1 MMDQAAQFLRIVRSE
16 VLESIYLLAKRD
28 CKIHLQAQGSRGSRR
43 NRILYL
49 IKPCPRINSGFQF
62 RRCFEKDQWTLL
74 KNKGERKMTAKN
86 GNRLQH
92 HLTAVKEGKRC
103 FENAFESIARMILE
117 SEIEK
122 VVVNGRTTYDF
133 TIFRTGKKH
142 IIGIYDEINSFVSFV
157 KDAAEGG
164 SSKEMAFVLV
174 GEPGNGKTFFV
185 EFLCSMYRS
194 FLANEK
200 NRKYTFRFTNM
211 DRLGSYGKIS
221 TIESQ
226 TYEDPMILAM
236 NLFEN
241 PDDNKTFLAKQIGF
255 SDKEIEQLY
264 DNYRPL
270 GACSGY
276 MWNDIINL
284 ADGNID
290 EMLKHIEIIPV
301 PMTESLGTITGKYPA
316 KDKIT
321 SSAVD
326 LLGEESIQ
334 RLLHITD
341 TNNPYRFDLR
351 RGALARVAGG
361 GIHFSDEVFKNKKDL
376 VQVYLGVIQNR
387 VIEIDG
393 YKWPIDTLIVATSN
407 NSEFNRFLSEKEEA
421 PIVDR
426 CRICYVS
433 HNTNYKLQE
442 NLTSYAIGNEAKT
455 TLDRKDLH
463 RDPNLNYAT
472 SVAVVL
478 TRLPRSEKLTA
489 IETMKLSAGE
499 VAGEKSIKTL
509 AEVIDTLNQDPDI
522 TKRFGQKGLGQRN
535 LGRAIQ
541 LLIESSE
548 TNEGRCMFAYDI
560 YKTLERVVLDYVTE
574 VNDRAKYLEDLKTAK
589 GMYRER
595 IMTEMFNAYMDEPF
609 AIRKDVMNYVNM
621 IIGIDAEN
629 LGPDKMWKY
638 KDPQTGELKALKV
651 DERYIKGVEERLGLK
666 TEEQRET
673 FRTSIRKIYGQ
684 KISVD
689 PNYDFMDN
697 LELVKAVT
705 DVRLKSDIAG
715 AGSLIGALANR
726 TNEENQKLYDRMIDT
741 MLNKLNYCKTCAQK
755 TIEYFCTQEDEN

>member
-1 MMDQAAQFLRIVRSE
+1 MS
-16 VLESIYLLAKRD
+16 
-28 CKIHLQAQGSRGSRR
+28 
-43 NRILYL
+43 N
-49 IKPCPRINSGFQF
+49 NSN
-62 RRCFEKDQWTLL
+62 TLH
-74 KNKGERKMTAKN
+74 
-86 GNRLQH
+86 H
-92 HLTAVKEGKRC
+92 HLTEVKEGRRR
-103 FENAFESIARMILE
+103 FENAFQGVSRMILE
-117 SEIEK
+117 SKIEK
-122 VVVNGRTTYDF
+122 VVVNGKTTYDF
-133 TIFRTGKKH
+133 SMFREGSKH
-142 IIGIYDEINSFVSFV
+142 VIGMYDEINSFVSYV

-174 GEPGNGKTFFV
+174 GEPGNGKTFLV
-185 EFLCSMYRS
+185 EFLSAKYRS
-194 FLANEK
+194 FLSQDQ
-200 NRKYTFRFTNM
+200 NRKFTFKFSNL
-211 DRLGSYGKIS
+211 DKVGNYGKI
-221 TIESQ
+221 TTVESQ

-236 NLFEN
+236 NLFDD
-241 PDDNKTFLAKQIGF
+241 PDQNREYLAGQIGF
-255 SDKEIEQLY
+255 SDNEIDSLY
-264 DNYRPL
+264 QNYRPL

-276 MWNDIINL
+276 IWNDIRNL
-284 ADGNID
+284 TGGSVE
-290 EMLKHIEIIPV
+290 EMLNFVDITPV
-301 PMTESLGTITGKYPA
+301 PLTESLGTVTGKYPA

-321 SSAVD
+321 SSSVD

-361 GIHFSDEVFKNKKDL
+361 GIHFSDEIYKNKKDL

-387 VIEIDG
+387 SIEIDG

-407 NSEFNRFLSEKEEA
+407 NSEFHRFLSEKEEA

-433 HNTNYKLQE
+433 HNTNYHLQRD
-442 NLTSYAIGNEAKT
+442 LTKYAIGSETRT
-455 TLDRKDLH
+455 TLTKDNLH
-463 RDPNLNYAT
+463 QDPNLNYAA
-472 SVAVVL
+472 SIAVVL
-478 TRLPRSEKLTA
+478 SRLPRSEKLTPV
-489 IETMKLSAGE
+489 ETMKLAAGE

-509 AEVIDTLNQDPDI
+509 AEVIDTLNQDPEI
-522 TKRFGQKGLGQRN
+522 INRFGQKGLGQRN

-541 LLIESSE
+541 LSIESSE
-548 TNEGRCMFAYDI
+548 TNEGRCMFAYDTF
-560 YKTLERVVLDYVTE
+560 KALERIILDYVTE
-574 VNDRAKYLEDLKTAK
+574 ANDRTKYLEDLKTAK
-589 GMYRER
+589 GLYRER

-609 AIRKDVMNYVNM
+609 AIRKDVMSYVNM

-638 KDPQTGELKALKV
+638 KDPQTGELKALKI
-651 DERYIKGVEERLGLK
+651 DERYIGSVEERLGLK
-666 TEEQRET
+666 SEEQRES

-689 PNYDFMDN
+689 PDYDFMDN

-741 MLNKLNYCKTCAQK
+741 MLEKLGYCKTCAQK
-755 TIEYFCTQEDEN
+755 TIEYFCTQEDEK

>member
-1 MMDQAAQFLRIVRSE
+1 MPQSKINPAIPFHLAE
-16 VLESIYLLAKRD
+16 VK
-28 CKIHLQAQGSRGSRR
+28 K
-43 NRILYL
+43 
-49 IKPCPRINSGFQF
+49 
-62 RRCFEKDQWTLL
+62 
-74 KNKGERKMTAKN
+74 
-86 GNRLQH
+86 
-92 HLTAVKEGKRC
+92 GKRR
-103 FENAFESIARMILE
+103 FENAFQGVARMILE
-117 SEIEK
+117 GGVEK
-122 VVVNGRTTYDF
+122 TLVNGKTTYDF
-133 TIFRTGKKH
+133 PVFRNGKKH
-142 IIGIYDEINSFVSFV
+142 AIGMYDEINSLVSFV

-185 EFLCSMYRS
+185 EFLCGKYRK
-194 FLANEK
+194 FLTRPENT
-200 NRKYTFRFTNM
+200 KYTFRFVNM
-211 DRLGSYGKIS
+211 DKLGHYGRIG

-236 NLFEN
+236 NLFED
-241 PDDNKTFLAKQIGF
+241 PTQSQAYIAEKGGF
-255 SDKEIEQLY
+255 TDAEIDSLY
-264 DNYRPL
+264 ENFRPM

-276 MWNDIINL
+276 IWNDIRGYTG
-284 ADGNID
+284 GNIE
-290 EMLKHIEIIPV
+290 EMLSFIEVVPV
-301 PMTESLGTITGKYPA
+301 PLLESLGTVTGKYAA

-361 GIHFSDEVFKNKKDL
+361 GIHFSDEIYKNKKDL

-407 NSEFNRFLSEKEEA
+407 NSEFNRFLAEKEEA

-433 HNTNYKLQE
+433 HNTNYRMQE
-442 NLTSYAIGNEAKT
+442 ALTDYAIGSETKT
-455 TLDRKDLH
+455 TLTRERLH
-463 RDPNLNYAT
+463 QDPNLNYSG

-478 TRLPRSEKLTA
+478 TRLPRSEKLTMM
-489 IETMKLSAGE
+489 ETMKLAAGE
-499 VAGEKSIKTL
+499 VAGEKSMKSL

-541 LLIESSE
+541 LMVESSE
-548 TNEGRCMFAYDI
+548 TNEGRCMFAFDI
-560 YKTLERVVLDYVTE
+560 FKALERVILDYVSEAT
-574 VNDRAKYLEDLKTAK
+574 DRAKYLEDLKVAK
-589 GMYRER
+589 GLYRER
-595 IMTEMFNAYMDEPF
+595 IMTEMFNAYMDEPH
-609 AIRKDVMNYVNM
+609 AIRKDVLNYVNM

-629 LGPDKMWKY
+629 LGPDRMWKY
-638 KDPQTGELKALKV
+638 KDPQTGELRALKI
-651 DERYIKGVEERLGLK
+651 DERYVKSIEERLGLK

-684 KISVD
+684 KISVE

-726 TNEENQKLYDRMIDT
+726 TNEENQKLYDRLIDT
-741 MLNKLNYCKTCAQK
+741 MLNKLGYCRTCAQK

>member
-1 MMDQAAQFLRIVRSE
+1 MSNNANTLR
-16 VLESIYLLAKRD
+16 
-28 CKIHLQAQGSRGSRR
+28 
-43 NRILYL
+43 
-49 IKPCPRINSGFQF
+49 
-62 RRCFEKDQWTLL
+62 
-74 KNKGERKMTAKN
+74 
-86 GNRLQH
+86 H
-92 HLTAVKEGKRC
+92 HLTEVKEGNRR
-103 FENAFESIARMILE
+103 FENAFQGVSRMILD
-117 SEIEK
+117 SEITK
-122 VVVNGRTTYDF
+122 AVVNGKTTYDF
-133 TIFRTGKKH
+133 SIFREGPKH
-142 IIGIYDEINSFVSFV
+142 VIGMYDEINSFVSYV

-174 GEPGNGKTFFV
+174 GEPGNGKTFLV
-185 EFLCSMYRS
+185 EFLSTKYRD
-194 FLANEK
+194 FLSKEK
-200 NRKYTFRFTNM
+200 NRKYTFKFLN
-211 DRLGSYGKIS
+211 LAKLENYGRIA

-236 NLFEN
+236 NLFED
-241 PDDNKTFLAKQIGF
+241 PDQNKEFLIKQIGF
-255 SDKEIEQLY
+255 SDKEVETIYE
-264 DNYRPL
+264 NYRPI

-276 MWNDIINL
+276 IWNDIRNFTGD
-284 ADGNID
+284 AID
-290 EMLKHIEIIPV
+290 EMLKFIEIIPV
-301 PMTESLGTITGKYPA
+301 PLTESLGTVTGKYPA

-321 SSAVD
+321 SSSVD

-361 GIHFSDEVFKNKKDL
+361 GIHFSDEIYKNKKDL

-387 VIEIDG
+387 SIEIDG

-407 NSEFNRFLSEKEEA
+407 NSEFHRFLSEKEEA

-433 HNTNYKLQE
+433 HNTNYKLQKD
-442 NLTSYAIGNEAKT
+442 LTKYAIGSEART
-455 TLDRKDLH
+455 TLTKENLH
-463 RDPNLNYAT
+463 QDPNLNYAT
-472 SVAVVL
+472 SIAVVL
-478 TRLPRSEKLTA
+478 SRLPRSEKLTPV
-489 IETMKLSAGE
+489 ETMKLSAGE

-509 AEVIDTLNQDPDI
+509 AEVIDTLNQDPEI
-522 TKRFGQKGLGQRN
+522 INRFGQKGLGQRN

-541 LLIESSE
+541 LSIESSE

-560 YKTLERVVLDYVTE
+560 FKALDRIILDYVTE
-574 VNDRAKYLEDLKTAK
+574 ANDRTKYLEDLKTAK
-589 GMYRER
+589 GLYRER

-638 KDPQTGELKALKV
+638 KDPQTGELRALKI
-651 DERYIKGVEERLGLK
+651 DERYINSVEERLGLK
-666 TEEQRET
+666 SEEQRES

-684 KISVD
+684 KISVNPD
-689 PNYDFMDN
+689 YDFMDN

-741 MLNKLNYCKTCAQK
+741 MLKKLGYCKTCAQK
-755 TIEYFCTQEDEN
+755 TIEYFCTQEDEK

>member
-1 MMDQAAQFLRIVRSE
+1 M
-16 VLESIYLLAKRD
+16 
-28 CKIHLQAQGSRGSRR
+28 GG
-43 NRILYL
+43 
-49 IKPCPRINSGFQF
+49 
-62 RRCFEKDQWTLL
+62 
-74 KNKGERKMTAKN
+74 KMTTNPKT
-86 GNRLQH
+86 LH
-92 HLTAVKEGKRC
+92 HHMTAVKEGKRR
-103 FENAFESIARMILE
+103 FENAFQSVSRLILE
-117 SEIEK
+117 SKIEK
-122 VVVNGRTTYDF
+122 VVVNGKTTYDF
-133 TIFRTGKKH
+133 SIFRNGSKH
-142 IIGIYDEINSFVSFV
+142 VIGMYDEINSFVSYV

-185 EFLCSMYRS
+185 EYLAGKYRAFLSKD
-194 FLANEK
+194 E
-200 NRKYTFRFTNM
+200 NRKYTFKFLNL
-211 DRLGSYGKIS
+211 DKLGNYGKIKN
-221 TIESQ
+221 IESQ

-236 NLFEN
+236 NLFED
-241 PDDNKTFLAKQIGF
+241 PEENKAYLAKMIGF
-255 SDKEIEQLY
+255 SDKDIETLY
-264 DNYRPL
+264 ENYRPL

-276 MWNDIINL
+276 IWNDFRNHTGGDME
-284 ADGNID
+284 A
-290 EMLKHIEIIPV
+290 MLKLIEITPV
-301 PMTESLGTITGKYPA
+301 PLTESLGTVTGKYPA

-361 GIHFSDEVFKNKKDL
+361 GIHFSDEIYKNKKDL

-387 VIEIDG
+387 NIEIDG
-393 YKWPIDTLIVATSN
+393 FKWPIDTLIVATSN
-407 NSEFNRFLSEKEEA
+407 NSEFHRFLAEKEEA

-433 HNTNYKLQE
+433 HNTNYKLQKE
-442 NLTSYAIGNEAKT
+442 LTYYTIGSETRT
-455 TLDRKDLH
+455 TLTREDLH
-463 RDPNLNYAT
+463 QDPNLNYSA
-472 SVAVVL
+472 SVAAVL
-478 TRLPRSEKLTA
+478 TRLPRSEKLTPV
-489 IETMKLSAGE
+489 ETMKLAAGE

-509 AEVIDTLNQDPDI
+509 AEVIDTLNQDPEI
-522 TKRFGQKGLGQRN
+522 INRFGQKGLGQRN

-541 LLIESSE
+541 LMIESSE
-548 TNEGRCMFAYDI
+548 TNEGQCMFAYDI
-560 YKTLERVVLDYVTE
+560 YKALERIILDYVTE
-574 VNDRAKYLEDLKTAK
+574 ANDRTKYLEDLKTAK
-589 GMYRER
+589 GLYRER
-595 IMTEMFNAYMDEPF
+595 IMTEMFNAYMDEPL

-638 KDPQTGELKALKV
+638 KDPQTGELKALKI
-651 DERYIKGVEERLGLK
+651 DERYISSVEERLGLK
-666 TEEQRET
+666 TEEQRES

-689 PNYDFMDN
+689 PDYDFMDN

-726 TNEENQKLYDRMIDT
+726 TNEENQKLYDRMIET
-741 MLNKLNYCKTCAQK
+741 MLTKLGYCKTCAQK
-755 TIEYFCTQEDEN
+755 TIEYFCTQEDEK

>member
-1 MMDQAAQFLRIVRSE
+1 
-16 VLESIYLLAKRD
+16 
-28 CKIHLQAQGSRGSRR
+28 
-43 NRILYL
+43 
-49 IKPCPRINSGFQF
+49 
-62 RRCFEKDQWTLL
+62 
-74 KNKGERKMTAKN
+74 
-86 GNRLQH
+86 
-92 HLTAVKEGKRC
+92 
-103 FENAFESIARMILE
+103 MILE
-117 SEIEK
+117 STIEK
-122 VVVNGRTTYDF
+122 VVVNGKTTYDF
-133 TIFRTGKKH
+133 SIFREGSKH
-142 IIGIYDEINSFVSFV
+142 VIGMYDEINSFVSYV

-174 GEPGNGKTFFV
+174 GEPGNGKTFLV
-185 EFLCSMYRS
+185 EFLSAKYRS
-194 FLANEK
+194 FLSRDK
-200 NRKYTFRFTNM
+200 NRKYTFKFIN
-211 DRLGSYGKIS
+211 LEKSGNYGKIAAV
-221 TIESQ
+221 ESQ

-236 NLFEN
+236 NLFDD
-241 PDDNKTFLAKQIGF
+241 PDQNREYMAKQIGF
-255 SDKEIEQLY
+255 SDKEIETLY
-264 DNYRPL
+264 ENYRPL

-276 MWNDIINL
+276 IWNDIRGL
-284 ADGNID
+284 TDGSVD
-290 EMLKHIEIIPV
+290 EMLKHVEIIPV
-301 PMTESLGTITGKYPA
+301 PLTESLGTVTGKYPA

-321 SSAVD
+321 SSSVD

-361 GIHFSDEVFKNKKDL
+361 GIHFSDEIYKNKKDL

-387 VIEIDG
+387 SIEIDG

-407 NSEFNRFLSEKEEA
+407 NSEFHRFLSEKEEA

-433 HNTNYKLQE
+433 HNTNYKLQTQ
-442 NLTSYAIGNEAKT
+442 LTDYAIGSETRT
-455 TLDRKDLH
+455 TLTREDLH
-463 RDPNLNYAT
+463 QDPNLNYAA
-472 SVAVVL
+472 SIAVVL
-478 TRLPRSEKLTA
+478 SRLPRSEKLTA
-489 IETMKLSAGE
+489 VETMKLAAGE

-509 AEVIDTLNQDPDI
+509 AEVIDTLNQDPEI
-522 TKRFGQKGLGQRN
+522 INRFGQKGLGQRN

-541 LLIESSE
+541 LSIESSE
-548 TNEGRCMFAYDI
+548 TNEGRCMFAYDTF
-560 YKTLERVVLDYVTE
+560 KALERIILDYVTE
-574 VNDRAKYLEDLKTAK
+574 ANDRTKYLEDLKTAK
-589 GMYRER
+589 GLYRER

-638 KDPQTGELKALKV
+638 KDPQTGELKALKI
-651 DERYIKGVEERLGLK
+651 DERYIGSVEERLGLK
-666 TEEQRET
+666 SEEQRES

-689 PNYDFMDN
+689 PDYDFMDN

-726 TNEENQKLYDRMIDT
+726 TNEENQKLYDRMIET
-741 MLNKLNYCKTCAQK
+741 MLDKLGYCRTCAQK
-755 TIEYFCTQEDEN
+755 TIEYFCTQEDEK

>member
-1 MMDQAAQFLRIVRSE
+1 MAIKENKTLR
-16 VLESIYLLAKRD
+16 Y
-28 CKIHLQAQGSRGSRR
+28 HL
-43 NRILYL
+43 N
-49 IKPCPRINSGFQF
+49 
-62 RRCFEKDQWTLL
+62 
-74 KNKGERKMTAKN
+74 
-86 GNRLQH
+86 
-92 HLTAVKEGKRC
+92 AVKEDERR
-103 FENAFESIARMILE
+103 FENAFQGVSRMILE
-117 SEIEK
+117 KDIEK
-122 VVVNGRTTYDF
+122 VVVKGKTTYSF
-133 TIFRTGKKH
+133 NIFGRGAKH
-142 IIGIYDEINSFVSFV
+142 IIGMYDEINSFVSFV

-185 EFLCSMYRS
+185 EFLCDRYRN
-194 FLANEK
+194 FLSLAQ
-200 NRKYTFRFTNM
+200 NRKYTFRFINM
-211 DRLGSYGKIS
+211 NKLGEYGRIN

-236 NLFEN
+236 SLFET
-241 PDDNKTFLAKQIGF
+241 PEESKEYLTSQIGF
-255 SDKEIEQLY
+255 SDLQVDDVY
-264 DNYRPL
+264 ANYRPL

-276 MWNDIINL
+276 IWNDIRNY
-284 ADGNID
+284 ADGNL
-290 EMLKHIEIIPV
+290 EKMLDFIEITPV
-301 PMTESLGTITGKYPA
+301 PLIESLGSITGKYPA

-334 RLLHITD
+334 RLLHIID

-361 GIHFSDEVFKNKKDL
+361 GIHFSDEIFKNKKDL

-387 VIEIDG
+387 TIEIDG
-393 YKWPIDTLIVATSN
+393 FKWPIDTLIIATSN
-407 NSEFNRFLSEKEEA
+407 NSEFNRFLAEKEEA

-426 CRICYVS
+426 CRITYVS
-433 HNTNYKLQE
+433 HNTDYKLQKT
-442 NLTSYAIGNEAKT
+442 LTAYAIGSEAKT
-455 TLDRKDLH
+455 TLTHETLH
-463 RDPNLNYAT
+463 QDPNLNYAA
-472 SVAVVL
+472 SVAIVL
-478 TRLPRSEKLTA
+478 SRLPRSEKLTSV
-489 IETMKLSAGE
+489 ETMKLAAGE

-509 AEVIDTLNQDPDI
+509 AEVIDTLNQEPDI

-535 LGRAIQ
+535 LGRSVQ
-541 LLIESSE
+541 LLLESSE

-560 YKTLERVVLDYVTE
+560 FTAVERVILDYVSE
-574 VNDRAKYLEDLKTAK
+574 ANDRAKFLEDLKTAK
-589 GMYRER
+589 GLYRER
-595 IMTEMFNAYMDEPF
+595 IMTEMFNAYMDEPM
-609 AIRKDVMNYVNM
+609 AIRRDVMNYVNM

-638 KDPQTGELKALKV
+638 KDPQTGELKAMKI
-651 DERYIKGVEERLGLK
+651 DKRYIGSVEERLGLK
-666 TEEQRET
+666 IQEQQET

-684 KISVD
+684 KLSVD

-741 MLNKLNYCKTCAQK
+741 MLEKLGYCQTCAQK
-755 TIEYFCTQEDEN
+755 TIEYFCTQEDEK

>member
-1 MMDQAAQFLRIVRSE
+1 MNSNDTASLR
-16 VLESIYLLAKRD
+16 
-28 CKIHLQAQGSRGSRR
+28 
-43 NRILYL
+43 
-49 IKPCPRINSGFQF
+49 
-62 RRCFEKDQWTLL
+62 
-74 KNKGERKMTAKN
+74 
-86 GNRLQH
+86 H
-92 HLTAVKEGKRC
+92 HLVAVKEGKRS
-103 FENAFESIARMILE
+103 FENAYQGVARMILGD
-117 SEIEK
+117 EIRK
-122 VVVNGRTTYDF
+122 VVVNGKTTYDF
-133 TIFRTGKKH
+133 HLFRTGPKH
-142 IIGIYDEINSFVSFV
+142 VIGMYDEINSFVSFV
-157 KDAAEGG
+157 KDASEGG
-164 SSKEMAFVLV
+164 SSKEMAYVLV

-185 EFLCSMYRS
+185 DYLCGKYRQFLSHDQ
-194 FLANEK
+194 
-200 NRKYTFRFTNM
+200 NRKYTFRFIHL
-211 DRLGSYGKIS
+211 DRLEGYGRIK

-226 TYEDPMILAM
+226 TYEDPMILGM
-236 NLFEN
+236 NLFETEDEN
-241 PDDNKTFLAKQIGF
+241 KAYLASQIRFDDQL
-255 SDKEIEQLY
+255 IEKVY
-264 DNYRPL
+264 ENYRPL

-276 MWNDIINL
+276 IWNEIRNFAGGDIN
-284 ADGNID
+284 
-290 EMLKHIEIIPV
+290 EMLKFIEVVPV
-301 PMTESLGTITGKYPA
+301 PLIESLGTITGKYPA

-334 RLLHITD
+334 RLLHISD

-361 GIHFSDEVFKNKKDL
+361 GIHFVDEIFKNKKDL

-387 VIEIDG
+387 TIEIDG
-393 YKWPIDTLIVATSN
+393 FKWPIDTLIVATSN
-407 NSEFNRFLSEKEEA
+407 NSEFNHFLAEREEA

-426 CRICYVS
+426 CRLCYVS

-442 NLTSYAIGNEAKT
+442 ELTTYAIGSEAKT
-455 TLDRKDLH
+455 TLEKEALH
-463 RDPNLNYAT
+463 QDPNLNYAA

-478 TRLPRSEKLTA
+478 TRLPRSEKLTPV
-489 IETMKLSAGE
+489 ETMKLSAGE

-509 AEVIDTLNQDPDI
+509 AEVIDMLNQDPNI

-541 LLIESSE
+541 LLGESSE
-548 TNEGRCMFAYDI
+548 TNEGQCMFAYDVF
-560 YKTLERVVLDYVTE
+560 KALERVTLDYVTDA
-574 VNDRAKYLEDLKTAK
+574 NDRAKYLEDIKLAK
-589 GMYRER
+589 GLYRER
-595 IMTEMFNAYMDEPF
+595 IMTEMFNAYMDEPL
-609 AIRKDVMNYVNM
+609 AIKKDVMSYVNM

-638 KDPQTGELKALKV
+638 KDPQTQELRALKI
-651 DERYIKGVEERLGLK
+651 DERYINSVEERLGLK

-726 TNEENQKLYDRMIDT
+726 TNEENQKLYDRMVDT
-741 MLNKLNYCKTCAQK
+741 MLHKLSYCKTCAQK
-755 TIEYFCTQEDEN
+755 TIEYFCTQEDET

>member
-1 MMDQAAQFLRIVRSE
+1 M
-16 VLESIYLLAKRD
+16 
-28 CKIHLQAQGSRGSRR
+28 
-43 NRILYL
+43 
-49 IKPCPRINSGFQF
+49 
-62 RRCFEKDQWTLL
+62 
-74 KNKGERKMTAKN
+74 
-86 GNRLQH
+86 
-92 HLTAVKEGKRC
+92 AVKEGRRS
-103 FENAFESIARMILE
+103 FENAFQGVARMILE
-117 SEIEK
+117 SRIDK
-122 VVVNGRTTYDF
+122 VVVNAKTTYDF
-133 TIFRTGKKH
+133 SIFRNGAKH
-142 IIGIYDEINSFVSFV
+142 VIGMYDEINSFVSYV
-157 KDAAEGG
+157 KDAAENG

-174 GEPGNGKTFFV
+174 GEPGNGKTFLV
-185 EFLCSMYRS
+185 DFLCANYRS
-194 FLANEK
+194 FLSHSV
-200 NRKYTFRFTNM
+200 NRKYTFRFNNM
-211 DRLGSYGKIS
+211 AALGNYGRINM
-221 TIESQ
+221 IESQ

-236 NLFEN
+236 NLFDSPEEN
-241 PDDNKTFLAKQIGF
+241 KAYLSKSFGFADKQIDVIF
-255 SDKEIEQLY
+255 E
-264 DNYRPL
+264 NYRPL

-276 MWNDIINL
+276 IWNNL
-284 ADGNID
+284 REHTDDDMDKMLEFID
-290 EMLKHIEIIPV
+290 IIPV
-301 PMTESLGTITGKYPA
+301 PLTESLGTVTGKYPA

-334 RLLHITD
+334 RLMHITD

-361 GIHFSDEVFKNKKDL
+361 GIHFADEIYKNKKDL

-387 VIEIDG
+387 NIEIDG
-393 YKWPIDTLIVATSN
+393 YKWPIDTLIIATSN
-407 NSEFNRFLSEKEEA
+407 NSEFNRFLAEKEEA

-433 HNTNYKLQE
+433 HNTNYKLQ
-442 NLTSYAIGNEAKT
+442 NDLTGYAIGNEART
-455 TLDRKDLH
+455 TLMRESLH
-463 RDPNLNYAT
+463 QDPNLNYAA
-472 SVAVVL
+472 SVASVL
-478 TRLPRSEKLTA
+478 TRLPRSEKLTP
-489 IETMKLSAGE
+489 IETMKLAAGD

-509 AEVIDTLNQDPDI
+509 AEVIDNLNQEPDI

-535 LGRAIQ
+535 VGRAIQ

-548 TNEGRCMFAYDI
+548 TNEGQCMFAYDI
-560 YKTLERVVLDYVTE
+560 YNALERIILDYVTDA
-574 VNDRAKYLEDLKTAK
+574 NDRAKYLEDVKIGK

-595 IMTEMFNAYMDEPF
+595 IMTEMFNAYMDEPL

-638 KDPQTGELKALKV
+638 KDPQTGELRALKI
-651 DERYIKGVEERLGLK
+651 DERYVKSVEERLGLK

-726 TNEENQKLYDRMIDT
+726 TNEENQKLYDRMVDT
-741 MLNKLNYCKTCAQK
+741 MLNKLGYCRTCAQK

>member
-1 MMDQAAQFLRIVRSE
+1 MS
-16 VLESIYLLAKRD
+16 
-28 CKIHLQAQGSRGSRR
+28 
-43 NRILYL
+43 N
-49 IKPCPRINSGFQF
+49 NSN
-62 RRCFEKDQWTLL
+62 TLH
-74 KNKGERKMTAKN
+74 
-86 GNRLQH
+86 H
-92 HLTAVKEGKRC
+92 HLTEVKEGRRR
-103 FENAFESIARMILE
+103 FENAFQGVSRMILE
-117 SEIEK
+117 SKIEK
-122 VVVNGRTTYDF
+122 VVVNGKTTYDF
-133 TIFRTGKKH
+133 SMFREGSKH
-142 IIGIYDEINSFVSFV
+142 VIGMYDEINSFVSYV

-174 GEPGNGKTFFV
+174 GEPGNGKTFLV
-185 EFLCSMYRS
+185 EFLSAKYRS
-194 FLANEK
+194 FLSQDQ
-200 NRKYTFRFTNM
+200 NRKFTFKFSNL
-211 DRLGSYGKIS
+211 DKVGNYGKI
-221 TIESQ
+221 TTVESQ

-236 NLFEN
+236 NLFDD
-241 PDDNKTFLAKQIGF
+241 PDQNREYLAGQIGF
-255 SDKEIEQLY
+255 SDNEIDSLY
-264 DNYRPL
+264 QNYRPL

-276 MWNDIINL
+276 IWNDIRNL
-284 ADGNID
+284 TGGSVE
-290 EMLKHIEIIPV
+290 EMLNFVDITPV
-301 PMTESLGTITGKYPA
+301 PLTESLGTVTGKYPA

-321 SSAVD
+321 SSSVD

-361 GIHFSDEVFKNKKDL
+361 GIHFSDEIYKNKKDL

-387 VIEIDG
+387 SIEIDG

-407 NSEFNRFLSEKEEA
+407 NSEFHRFLSEKEEA

-433 HNTNYKLQE
+433 HNTNYHLQRD
-442 NLTSYAIGNEAKT
+442 LTKYAIGSETRT
-455 TLDRKDLH
+455 TLTKDNLH
-463 RDPNLNYAT
+463 QDPNLNYAA
-472 SVAVVL
+472 SIAVVL
-478 TRLPRSEKLTA
+478 SRLPRSEKLTPV
-489 IETMKLSAGE
+489 ETMKLAAGE

-509 AEVIDTLNQDPDI
+509 AEVIDTLNQDPEI
-522 TKRFGQKGLGQRN
+522 INRFGQKGLGQRN

-541 LLIESSE
+541 LSIESSE
-548 TNEGRCMFAYDI
+548 TNEGRCMFAYDTF
-560 YKTLERVVLDYVTE
+560 KALERIILDYVTE
-574 VNDRAKYLEDLKTAK
+574 ANDRTKYLEDLKTAK
-589 GMYRER
+589 GLYRER

-609 AIRKDVMNYVNM
+609 AICKDVMSYVNM

-638 KDPQTGELKALKV
+638 KDPQTGELKALKI
-651 DERYIKGVEERLGLK
+651 DERYIGSVEERLGLK
-666 TEEQRET
+666 SEEQRES

-689 PNYDFMDN
+689 PDYDFMDN

-741 MLNKLNYCKTCAQK
+741 MLEKLGYCKTCAQK
-755 TIEYFCTQEDEN
+755 TIEYFCTQEDEK

>member
-1 MMDQAAQFLRIVRSE
+1 MPTSTH
-16 VLESIYLLAKRD
+16 S
-28 CKIHLQAQGSRGSRR
+28 
-43 NRILYL
+43 L
-49 IKPCPRINSGFQF
+49 IQHIKAV
-62 RRCFEKDQWTLL
+62 K
-74 KNKGERKMTAKN
+74 KGER
-86 GNRLQH
+86 R
-92 HLTAVKEGKRC
+92 
-103 FENAFESIARMILE
+103 FENAFQSVSRMIFE
-117 SEIEK
+117 GGIEK
-122 VVVNGRTTYDF
+122 IIVNGKTTYDF
-133 TIFRTGKKH
+133 RVFRTGPKH
-142 IIGIYDEINSFVSFV
+142 VIGMYEEVNSFVSYV

-185 EFLCSMYRS
+185 EFLSGRYRS
-194 FLANEK
+194 FLSREE
-200 NRKYTFRFTNM
+200 NRKYSFRFQHL
-211 DRLGSYGKIS
+211 DQFGSYGRIS
-221 TIESQ
+221 AIESQ

-236 NLFEN
+236 NLFDL
-241 PDDNKTFLAKQIGF
+241 PDDNRTFLTRKMGF
-255 SDKEIEQLY
+255 SEPEAETLFDA
-264 DNYRPL
+264 YRPL

-276 MWNDIINL
+276 IWNDIRAHCAGDLDRML
-284 ADGNID
+284 AFV
-290 EMLKHIEIIPV
+290 EVIPV
-301 PMTESLGTITGKYPA
+301 PLTESLGTVTGKYPA

-361 GIHFSDEVFKNKKDL
+361 GIHFSDEIFKNKKDL

-387 VIEIDG
+387 SIEIDG

-407 NSEFNRFLSEKEEA
+407 NSEFHRFLSEKEEA

-426 CRICYVS
+426 CRLCYVS
-433 HNTNYKLQE
+433 HNTNYKLQKE
-442 NLTSYAIGNEAKT
+442 LTGYAVGSEART
-455 TLDRKDLH
+455 TLTKESLH
-463 RDPNLNYAT
+463 QDPNLNYAAC
-472 SVAVVL
+472 VGVVL
-478 TRLPRSEKLTA
+478 SRLPRSEKLTPV
-489 IETMKLSAGE
+489 ETMKLAAGE

-509 AEVIDTLNQDPDI
+509 AEVIDTLNQDPEI
-522 TKRFGQKGLGQRN
+522 INRFGQKGLGQRN

-548 TNEGRCMFAYDI
+548 TNEGQCMFAYDVF
-560 YKTLERVVLDYVTE
+560 KALERIVLDYVSE
-574 VNDRAKYLEDLKTAK
+574 ANDRAKYLEDIKTAK
-589 GMYRER
+589 GLYRER

-638 KDPQTGELKALKV
+638 KDPQTGELKALKI
-651 DERYIKGVEERLGLK
+651 DERYVNSVEERLGLK
-666 TEEQRET
+666 TEEQRES

-684 KISVD
+684 KISLD

-726 TNEENQKLYDRMIDT
+726 TNEENQKLYDRMIGT
-741 MLNKLNYCKTCAQK
+741 MLNKLGYCRTCAQK
-755 TIEYFCTQEDEN
+755 TIEYFCTQEDEK

>member
-1 MMDQAAQFLRIVRSE
+1 MS
-16 VLESIYLLAKRD
+16 KN
-28 CKIHLQAQGSRGSRR
+28 SR
-43 NRILYL
+43 
-49 IKPCPRINSGFQF
+49 
-62 RRCFEKDQWTLL
+62 TLH
-74 KNKGERKMTAKN
+74 
-86 GNRLQH
+86 QH
-92 HLTAVKEGKRC
+92 MTAVKDGKLR
-103 FENAFESIARMILE
+103 FENAFVGVTRMILE

-122 VVVNGRTTYDF
+122 VVVNGKTTYDF
-133 TIFRTGKKH
+133 KIFRKGPKH
-142 IIGIYDEINSFVSFV
+142 VIGMYEEINSFVSYV
-157 KDAAEGG
+157 KDASEGG

-174 GEPGNGKTFFV
+174 GEPGNGKTFLV
-185 EFLCSMYRS
+185 EFLSTRYRN
-194 FLANEK
+194 FLSKEN
-200 NRKYTFRFTNM
+200 NRKYTFKFLNL
-211 DRLGSYGKIS
+211 DKVGSYGKIS

-236 NLFEN
+236 NLF
-241 PDDNKTFLAKQIGF
+241 DDSDKNKEYIAKQIGF
-255 SDKEIEQLY
+255 SDKDIEKLY
-264 DNYRPL
+264 EDYRPL

-276 MWNDIINL
+276 IWNDIQ
-284 ADGNID
+284 AHCDGNID
-290 EMLKHIEIIPV
+290 DMLKFIEIIPV
-301 PMTESLGTITGKYPA
+301 PLTESLGTVTGKYPA

-361 GIHFSDEVFKNKKDL
+361 GIHFSDEIYKNKKDL

-387 VIEIDG
+387 NIEIDG
-393 YKWPIDTLIVATSN
+393 FKWPIDTLIVATSN
-407 NSEFNRFLSEKEEA
+407 NSEFHHFLSEKEEA

-433 HNTNYKLQE
+433 HNTNYKLQKQ
-442 NLTSYAIGNEAKT
+442 LTEYAIGSETRT
-455 TLDRKDLH
+455 TLTREDLH
-463 RDPNLNYAT
+463 QDPNLNYAS
-472 SVAVVL
+472 SVAAVL
-478 TRLPRSEKLTA
+478 SRLPRSEKLTPV
-489 IETMKLSAGE
+489 ETMKLSAGE

-509 AEVIDTLNQDPDI
+509 AEVIDTLNQDPEI
-522 TKRFGQKGLGQRN
+522 INRFGQKGLGQRN

-560 YKTLERVVLDYVTE
+560 FKALERIILDYVIE
-574 VNDRAKYLEDLKTAK
+574 ANDRAKYLEDLKTAK
-589 GMYRER
+589 GLYRER
-595 IMTEMFNAYMDEPF
+595 IMTEMFNAYMDEPY

-629 LGPDKMWKY
+629 LGADKMWKY
-638 KDPQTGELKALKV
+638 KDPQTGELKALKI
-651 DERYIKGVEERLGLK
+651 DERYINSVEERLGLK
-666 TEEQRET
+666 TEEQRAS

-689 PNYDFMDN
+689 PDYDFMDN
-697 LELVKAVT
+697 LELVKAIT

-726 TNEENQKLYDRMIDT
+726 TNEENQKLYDRMVET
-741 MLNKLNYCKTCAQK
+741 MLNKLGYCRTCAQK
-755 TIEYFCTQEDEN
+755 TIEYFCTQEDEK

>member
-1 MMDQAAQFLRIVRSE
+1 MPKK
-16 VLESIYLLAKRD
+16 SI
-28 CKIHLQAQGSRGSRR
+28 
-43 NRILYL
+43 
-49 IKPCPRINSGFQF
+49 
-62 RRCFEKDQWTLL
+62 TLH
-74 KNKGERKMTAKN
+74 
-86 GNRLQH
+86 QH
-92 HLTAVKEGKRC
+92 MTAVKDGKLR
-103 FENAFESIARMILE
+103 FENAFQGVSRMILE
-117 SEIEK
+117 NEIEK
-122 VVVNGRTTYDF
+122 VVVNGKTTYDF
-133 TIFRTGKKH
+133 NIFRNGAKH
-142 IIGIYDEINSFVSFV
+142 VIGMYDEINSFVSYV
-157 KDAAEGG
+157 KDAAENG

-185 EFLCSMYRS
+185 EFLAGKYRQ
-194 FLANEK
+194 FLAQEK
-200 NRKYTFRFTNM
+200 NRKYTFKFLNL
-211 DRLGSYGKIS
+211 DNVGNYGKIS

-226 TYEDPMILAM
+226 TYEDPAILAM
-236 NLFEN
+236 NLFEDSDEN
-241 PDDNKTFLAKQIGF
+241 RQYLAKQIGF
-255 SDKEIEQLY
+255 SDKDLEKLY
-264 DNYRPL
+264 ENYRPL

-276 MWNDIINL
+276 IWNDLRNHCN
-284 ADGNID
+284 GNID
-290 EMLKHIEIIPV
+290 EMLKFIEITPV
-301 PMTESLGTITGKYPA
+301 PLTESLGTITGKYPA

-361 GIHFSDEVFKNKKDL
+361 GIHFSDEIFKNKKDL

-387 VIEIDG
+387 NIEIDG
-393 YKWPIDTLIVATSN
+393 FKWPIDTLIVATSN
-407 NSEFNRFLSEKEEA
+407 NSEFHRFLSEKEEA

-433 HNTNYKLQE
+433 HNTNYKLQKE
-442 NLTSYAIGNEAKT
+442 LTAYTIGSETRT
-455 TLDRKDLH
+455 TLTREDLH
-463 RDPNLNYAT
+463 QDPNLNYAA
-472 SVAVVL
+472 SVASVL
-478 TRLPRSEKLTA
+478 SRLPRSEKLTPV
-489 IETMKLSAGE
+489 ETMKLAAGE

-509 AEVIDTLNQDPDI
+509 AEVIDTLNQDPEI
-522 TKRFGQKGLGQRN
+522 INRFGQKGLGQRN

-548 TNEGRCMFAYDI
+548 TNEGQCMFAYDI
-560 YKTLERVVLDYVTE
+560 FKALERIVLDYVTE
-574 VNDRAKYLEDLKTAK
+574 ANDRAKYLEDLKTGK
-589 GMYRER
+589 GLYRER
-595 IMTEMFNAYMDEPF
+595 IMTEMFNAYMDEPY

-638 KDPQTGELKALKV
+638 KDPQNGELKALKI
-651 DERYIKGVEERLGLK
+651 DERYINSVEERLGLK
-666 TEEQRET
+666 TEEQRES

-689 PNYDFMDN
+689 PDYDFMDN

-741 MLNKLNYCKTCAQK
+741 MLKKLGYCKTCAQK
-755 TIEYFCTQEDEN
+755 TIEYFCTQEDEK

>member
-1 MMDQAAQFLRIVRSE
+1 MEETMKKPYTLTDHIMAVGQGQ
-16 VLESIYLLAKRD
+16 
-28 CKIHLQAQGSRGSRR
+28 KI
-43 NRILYL
+43 
-49 IKPCPRINSGFQF
+49 
-62 RRCFEKDQWTLL
+62 
-74 KNKGERKMTAKN
+74 
-86 GNRLQH
+86 
-92 HLTAVKEGKRC
+92 
-103 FENAFESIARMILE
+103 FENAFQSVARMILE
-117 SEIEK
+117 NDIK
-122 VVVNGRTTYDF
+122 KITVNGKTTYDF
-133 TIFRTGKKH
+133 GIFRKGQKQVV
-142 IIGIYDEINSFVSFV
+142 GLYEEINSFVSYV

-164 SSKEMAFVLV
+164 SSKEMAYVLV

-185 EFLCSMYRS
+185 EYLCANYRKFLSVD
-194 FLANEK
+194 K
-200 NRKYTFRFTNM
+200 NRRYSFKFVNM
-211 DRLGSYGKIS
+211 DKLDDYGRIK

-236 NLFEN
+236 NLFED
-241 PDDNKTFLAKQIGF
+241 PDRSKDFLTKFDCF
-255 SDKEIEQLY
+255 STEKINRLY
-264 DNYRPL
+264 ENYRPL
-270 GACSGY
+270 GACSSFI
-276 MWNDIINL
+276 WN
-284 ADGNID
+284 NIREFTGD
-290 EMLKHIEIIPV
+290 DLDAMLGFIEIFPV
-301 PMTESLGTITGKYPA
+301 PLSESLGTITGKYPA

-361 GIHFSDEVFKNKKDL
+361 GIHFSDEIYKNKKDL

-387 VIEIDG
+387 TIEIDG
-393 YKWPIDTLIVATSN
+393 YKWPIDTLIIATSN

-426 CRICYVS
+426 CRISYIS

-442 NLTSYAIGNEAKT
+442 KLTSYAIGSETKT
-455 TLDRKDLH
+455 TFNNEYLH
-463 RDPNLNYAT
+463 QDPNLNYAA

-478 TRLPRSEKLTA
+478 TRLPHTEKLTP
-489 IETMKLSAGE
+489 IETMKLAAGE

-509 AEVIDTLNQDPDI
+509 AEVIDTLNQEADI

-541 LLIESSE
+541 LLVESSE
-548 TNEGRCMFAYDI
+548 TNEGQCMFACDVF
-560 YKTLERVVLDYVTE
+560 KTLERVILDYVPDA
-574 VNDRAKYLEDLKTAK
+574 NDRTKYLDDIKTAK
-589 GMYRER
+589 GLYRER
-595 IMTEMFNAYMDEPF
+595 IMTEMFNAYMDEPL

-638 KDPQTGELKALKV
+638 KDPQNGELKALKI
-651 DERYIKGVEERLGLK
+651 DERYIKSVEERLGLK
-666 TEEQRET
+666 TQEQRES
-673 FRTSIRKIYGQ
+673 FRTTVRKIYGQ
-684 KISVD
+684 KMSVE
-689 PNYDFMDN
+689 PEYDFMDN

-741 MLNKLNYCKTCAQK
+741 MLTKLHYCKTCAQK
-755 TIEYFCTQEDEN
+755 TIEYFCTQEDEQ

>member
-1 MMDQAAQFLRIVRSE
+1 M
-16 VLESIYLLAKRD
+16 
-28 CKIHLQAQGSRGSRR
+28 
-43 NRILYL
+43 
-49 IKPCPRINSGFQF
+49 
-62 RRCFEKDQWTLL
+62 
-74 KNKGERKMTAKN
+74 
-86 GNRLQH
+86 
-92 HLTAVKEGKRC
+92 
-103 FENAFESIARMILE
+103 
-117 SEIEK
+117 
-122 VVVNGRTTYDF
+122 
-133 TIFRTGKKH
+133 
-142 IIGIYDEINSFVSFV
+142 YDEINSFVSYV

-164 SSKEMAFVLV
+164 SSKEMAYVLV
-174 GEPGNGKTFFV
+174 GEPGNGKTFLV
-185 EFLCSMYRS
+185 EYLCSRYREFLAKDR
-194 FLANEK
+194 
-200 NRKYTFRFTNM
+200 NRKYTFRFSNLAA
-211 DRLGSYGKIS
+211 LGNYGRID

-236 NLFEN
+236 NLFESREEN
-241 PDDNKTFLAKQIGF
+241 RECLCREFGF
-255 SDKEIEQLY
+255 AEDAVDALY
-264 DNYRPL
+264 EDYRPM

-276 MWNDIINL
+276 ILNDIRMHC
-284 ADGNID
+284 DGDVEKMMSFITVV
-290 EMLKHIEIIPV
+290 PV
-301 PMTESLGTITGKYPA
+301 PLTESLGTITGKYPA

-361 GIHFSDEVFKNKKDL
+361 GIHFSDEIYKNKKDL

-387 VIEIDG
+387 NIEIDG
-393 YKWPIDTLIVATSN
+393 FKWPIDTLIIATSN
-407 NSEFNRFLSEKEEA
+407 NSEFNRFLAEKEEA

-433 HNTNYKLQE
+433 HNTNYRLQNRLTAYAVGNETRTTLTRE
-442 NLTSYAIGNEAKT
+442 NL
-455 TLDRKDLH
+455 H
-463 RDPNLNYAT
+463 QDPNMNYAA

-489 IETMKLSAGE
+489 VETMKLAAGE

-509 AEVIDTLNQDPDI
+509 AEVIDTLNQNPDI

-541 LLIESSE
+541 LIIESSE
-548 TNEGRCMFAYDI
+548 TNEGMCMFAYDI
-560 YKTLERVVLDYVTE
+560 FRALERVILDYVTDA
-574 VNDRAKYLEDLKTAK
+574 NDRAKYMDDLKTGK
-589 GMYRER
+589 GLYRER
-595 IMTEMFNAYMDEPF
+595 ILTEMFNAYMDEPM
-609 AIRKDVMNYVNM
+609 AIRKDVLNYVNM

-638 KDPQTGELKALKV
+638 KDPQTGELKALKI
-651 DERYIKGVEERLGLK
+651 DERYVKSVEERLGLK
-666 TEEQRET
+666 TDEQRET
-673 FRTSIRKIYGQ
+673 FRTSVRKIYGQ
-684 KISVD
+684 KISLD

-726 TNEENQKLYDRMIDT
+726 TNDENRKLYDRMVST
-741 MLNKLNYCKTCAQK
+741 MLEKLHYCQTCAQK
-755 TIEYFCTQEDEN
+755 TIEYFCTQEDEM

>member
-1 MMDQAAQFLRIVRSE
+1 MGGKMSKK
-16 VLESIYLLAKRD
+16 SI
-28 CKIHLQAQGSRGSRR
+28 
-43 NRILYL
+43 
-49 IKPCPRINSGFQF
+49 
-62 RRCFEKDQWTLL
+62 TLH
-74 KNKGERKMTAKN
+74 
-86 GNRLQH
+86 QH
-92 HLTAVKEGKRC
+92 MAAVKDGKLL
-103 FENAFESIARMILE
+103 FENAFQGVSRMVLE

-122 VVVNGRTTYDF
+122 VVVNGKTTYDF
-133 TIFRTGKKH
+133 KIFRNGSKH
-142 IIGIYDEINSFVSFV
+142 VIGMYDEINSFVSYV

-185 EFLCSMYRS
+185 EFLAARYRS
-194 FLANEK
+194 FLAQKE
-200 NRKYTFRFTNM
+200 NRKYTFKFLNL
-211 DRLGSYGKIS
+211 DKGGNYGKIS
-221 TIESQ
+221 TVESQ

-236 NLFEN
+236 NLFE
-241 PDDNKTFLAKQIGF
+241 DSEKNKEFLAKQIGF
-255 SDKEIEQLY
+255 SDGDIEKLY
-264 DNYRPL
+264 ENYRPL

-276 MWNDIINL
+276 IWNDIQTHC
-284 ADGNID
+284 DGNID
-290 EMLKHIEIIPV
+290 EMLKFIEITPV
-301 PMTESLGTITGKYPA
+301 PLTESLGTVTGKYPA

-334 RLLHITD
+334 RLLHISD

-361 GIHFSDEVFKNKKDL
+361 GIHFSDEIYKNKKDL

-387 VIEIDG
+387 NIEIDG
-393 YKWPIDTLIVATSN
+393 FKWPIDTLIVATSN
-407 NSEFNRFLSEKEEA
+407 NSEFHRFLSEKEEA

-433 HNTNYKLQE
+433 HNTNYKLQKE
-442 NLTSYAIGNEAKT
+442 LTAYAIGSEART
-455 TLDRKDLH
+455 TLNGENLH
-463 RDPNLNYAT
+463 QDPNLNYSA
-472 SVAVVL
+472 SVAAVL
-478 TRLPRSEKLTA
+478 SRLPRSEKLTPV
-489 IETMKLSAGE
+489 ETMKLSAGE

-509 AEVIDTLNQDPDI
+509 AEVIDTLNQDPEI
-522 TKRFGQKGLGQRN
+522 INRFGQKGLGQRN

-548 TNEGRCMFAYDI
+548 TNEGQCMFAYDI
-560 YKTLERVVLDYVTE
+560 FRALDRIILDYVTE
-574 VNDRAKYLEDLKTAK
+574 ANDRAKFLEDLKTGK
-589 GMYRER
+589 GLYRER
-595 IMTEMFNAYMDEPF
+595 IMTEMFNAYMDEPY

-638 KDPQTGELKALKV
+638 KDPQNGELKALKI
-651 DERYIKGVEERLGLK
+651 DERYINSVEERLGLK
-666 TEEQRET
+666 TEEQRES

-689 PNYDFMDN
+689 PDYDFMDN

-726 TNEENQKLYDRMIDT
+726 TNEENQKLYDRMIET
-741 MLNKLNYCKTCAQK
+741 MLNKLGYCRTCAQK
-755 TIEYFCTQEDEN
+755 TIEYFCTQEDEK